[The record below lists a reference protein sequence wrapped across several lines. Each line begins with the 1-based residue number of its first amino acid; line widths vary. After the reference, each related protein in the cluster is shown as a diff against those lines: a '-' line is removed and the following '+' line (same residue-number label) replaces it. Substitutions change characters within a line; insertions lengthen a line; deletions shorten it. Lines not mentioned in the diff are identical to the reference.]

1 MKLKSLKD
9 FNFKIFFLRLLL
21 ILVFLLLAFVPLF
34 FIFRAVDANLW
45 DALCSGNQQLIVREV
60 EKYDNHYGVIII
72 AILQIVQNIVI
83 IIPSAP
89 IHIAAGIILGTGK
102 GFLTCHIADVVSN
115 FIVFL
120 VYAKVKTGV
129 DKIIPIDS
137 SSKTV
142 RMIEDG
148 RSPSYMVVMVCL
160 LPAVP
165 NGFIPYAAVNAKMNI
180 WAYIGAIAIGAAIP
194 TLVLTAVGERIFSG
208 DWLLFVALVAISFI
222 GVFFLVKFQNK
233 IFELFEK
240 IKSKF
245 TSKKNDNKK

>member
-1 MKLKSLKD
+1 M
-9 FNFKIFFLRLLL
+9 
-21 ILVFLLLAFVPLF
+21 ILAFLLLAFVPLF

-45 DALCSGNQQLIVREV
+45 DALCSGDQKKIVEGV

-115 FIVFL
+115 FIIFV
-120 VYAKVKTGV
+120 VYSKVKSSV
-129 DKIIPIDS
+129 DKIIPIEK

-142 RMIEDG
+142 KMIETSL
-148 RSPSYMVVMVCL
+148 SPSYMVVMVCL

-180 WAYIGAIAIGAAIP
+180 WAYIAAIAIGAAIP
-194 TLVLTAVGERIFSG
+194 TIVLTAVGERIFSG
-208 DWLLFVALVAISFI
+208 DWMLFVILVAISFI
-222 GVFFLVKFQNK
+222 GVYFLMKFQNK
-233 IFELFEK
+233 IFALFDK
-240 IKSKF
+240 IKKLF
-245 TSKKNDNKK
+245 TRKKNEENTEEKE